1 MESESSLMPPVQPAA
16 PVAPQVAPA
25 VPAPPVIGE
34 REAEMIAFAK
44 ATYHID
50 LVPPFTIDNMRF
62 VDTICIHF
70 IRIMNDDEKYKHFV
84 DTTNSIL
91 CHAYFN
97 TNQDKQQI
105 YMQCFIDALQCFSQ
119 NIQSQHKKEMLV
131 RSLITFIC
139 HANNAVKSSTKLRL
153 IANDI
158 TKFPSVTGGRYMSM
172 HDGGRA
178 ATSAVLGVN
187 GDRDRGVNAR
197 YLQDREIERETGY
210 ISR

>member
-1 MESESSLMPPVQPAA
+1 MESTSSAPAPA
-16 PVAPQVAPA
+16 PAPAHAPA
-25 VPAPPVIGE
+25 VPAQAPAIGE

-44 ATYHID
+44 NTYHID
-50 LVPPFTIDNMRF
+50 LVPPFTIDNCKF
-62 VDTICIHF
+62 VDTICVHF
-70 IRIMNDDEKYKHFV
+70 IHMMNDDEKYKHFV

-139 HANNAVKSSTKLRL
+139 HANNAVKYSTKLRI

-158 TKFPSVTGGRYMSM
+158 TKFPASAGGGGRYMNMRDSQST
-172 HDGGRA
+172 HDEALRA
-178 ATSAVLGVN
+178 LQSTVLGS
-187 GDRDRGVNAR
+187 GIDSR
-197 YLQDREIERETGY
+197 YLQDT
-210 ISR
+210 SR